1 MLVDNPA
8 RYEAACFT
16 KEGGQLE
23 MQRMKWVEPQE
34 NEVVLRVLATGLN
47 ANDYSSAYR
56 LIGDM
61 PHFPLTPGQ
70 VCVGKVAA
78 VGGNS
83 RFKLEEVCGAV
94 MRGGALAEYVVVR
107 EDALVPLDLNGLKPE
122 EAVIPLFQGAK
133 LFASFRN
140 NTYGENDLVVVHG
153 QGGFAR
159 LAIDLYKRGLGHQN
173 LVLITHDLNAKAED
187 YGLDK
192 DEMLVVGTDNIA
204 KKLREKGRA
213 RAVVCVDAPE
223 HSMQE
228 VIQGMLDDARFV
240 LQIPSQKELR
250 VPTAEFVWRGLSL
263 CGSPYASPK
272 VTQDA
277 LALFRDKAL
286 AIRIKPFKFT
296 ETGVRDAWRHLSKG
310 DAWDAPV
317 VVFKEGERQ

>member
-23 MQRMKWVEPQE
+23 MKRMDWVEPQE

-47 ANDYSSAYR
+47 SNDYSAAHR

-133 LFASFRN
+133 LLASFRN

-159 LAIDLYKRGLGHQN
+159 LAIDLYKRGLDHQN
-173 LVLITHDLNAKAED
+173 LVLVTHDLNAKAED
-187 YGLDK
+187 YGLDR
-192 DEMLVVGTDNIA
+192 DEMLVIGTDNIA

-213 RAVVCVDAPE
+213 RAVICVDAPE

-240 LQIPSQKELR
+240 LQIPSQKDLR
-250 VPTAEFVWRGLSL
+250 VPTSFVWRGLSL

-317 VVFKEGERQ
+317 VVFKEGERE